1 MDEDFVSD
9 LNDGTAVD
17 DTVSA
22 HTGSVDPNRVEA
34 TPKEPVQKTDTQSA
48 PKAKAPSL
56 RDQISTALKGEE
68 VTPPAAQQDGGPARN
83 PDGTFAPKPADA
95 AAAADPA
102 QQVQQ
107 SGAPVATPPG
117 FTPQEA
123 EVFAKLPAELQTS
136 VARTMESL
144 NEKATRF
151 AGYEQMEQLI
161 APRRQSWALNGMTEA
176 QAVNQLLALSDFAA
190 QKPMEFIQ
198 YFAQQRG
205 LDLEELVFGAEPV
218 DPTVQALQQQVHD
231 LNAQLN
237 GMSTQQQQ
245 AAHQNTVNEIVAFA
259 SETGPDGKPLR
270 PYFEELG
277 DGVLPFIQAV
287 MAQNPGW
294 SRQQI
299 LQEAYDRACWGT
311 PAVRAK
317 LQQATTAA
325 AEAARIQEQQANAKR
340 ARSAGAS
347 IPSGVP
353 ATAPSAAASG
363 ARSLRDEIRANLSAA
378 S

>member
-68 VTPPAAQQDGGPARN
+68 ATPPAAQQDGGPARN
-83 PDGTFAPKPADA
+83 PDGTFAPKPADV

-107 SGAPVATPPG
+107 PGAPVATPPG

-144 NEKATRF
+144 NEKAARF

-287 MAQNPGW
+287 MTQNPGW

>member
-22 HTGSVDPNRVEA
+22 HTGSVDPNRVDA
-34 TPKEPVQKTDTQSA
+34 PKEPVQKTDTQAA

-56 RDQISTALKGEE
+56 RDQISTALKGED

-83 PDGTFAPKPADA
+83 PDGTFAPKPQDA
-95 AAAADPA
+95 AAAVDPA
-102 QQVQQ
+102 QA
-107 SGAPVATPPG
+107 APVLGPQTTPPG
-117 FTPQEA
+117 LTPQEA

-161 APRRQSWALNGMTEA
+161 APRRQAWALNGMTDA

-190 QKPMEFIQ
+190 QRPMEFIQ

-205 LDLEELVFGAEPV
+205 LDLEDVVFGAEPV
-218 DPTVQALQQQVHD
+218 DPTVQALQQQVQT
-231 LNAQLN
+231 LQQQLG
-237 GMSTQQQQ
+237 GMTTQQQQ
-245 AAHQNTVNEIVAFA
+245 AAHQNTVNEIVSFA

-287 MAQNPGW
+287 MTQNPNW

-317 LQQATTAA
+317 LQEATNAA

-363 ARSLRDEIRANLSAA
+363 SRSLRDEIRANLSAA